1 MDHYVASNEDQYGPW
16 RVGPAYPFM
25 FHPAISRT
33 MDEKNIVFPVTAESF
48 RGANIIKTFYHPWEN
63 DTQSPGPMRYPVE
76 ISELEIMLEEW
87 QSGLDKLNSVVD
99 GLTGRYRDNAEH
111 LAALG
116 KFIRNMI
123 RTTIGIKRFFIANIR
138 LQSASHP
145 GELKK
150 ELDVI
155 DRLLADEK
163 ANVLDTF
170 DVVEFDSRLGWEPR
184 MGYVCDS
191 WHLNWKLRQLAI
203 SQEEVRQYRQ
213 MIDL

>member
-1 MDHYVASNEDQYGPW
+1 
-16 RVGPAYPFM
+16 
-25 FHPAISRT
+25 
-33 MDEKNIVFPVTAESF
+33 MDEKNIVFPVTSESF

-87 QSGLDKLNSVVD
+87 QNGLDKLTSAICTLSDRQRN
-99 GLTGRYRDNAEH
+99 NADH
-111 LAALG
+111 LKALG

-123 RTTIGIKRFFIANIR
+123 RTTIGIKRFFLANIR
-138 LQSASHP
+138 LQCASEP
-145 GELKK
+145 GDLKL
-150 ELDVI
+150 ELDII
-155 DRLLADEK
+155 DRLLAEEK

-170 DVVEFDSRLGWEPR
+170 EAVEFDSRLGWEPR